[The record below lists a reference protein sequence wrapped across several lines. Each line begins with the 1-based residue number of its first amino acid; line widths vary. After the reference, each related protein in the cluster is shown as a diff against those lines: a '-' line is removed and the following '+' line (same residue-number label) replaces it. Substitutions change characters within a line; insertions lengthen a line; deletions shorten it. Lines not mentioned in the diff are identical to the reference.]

1 MREGKSLERSL
12 KEEVM
17 KAGKILLISAALL
30 FLIPFAAKAQEKYV
44 PTANEEFYGVWM
56 CRENPDYN
64 HPQKSVITADGYKS
78 FLHTPDTASQEE
90 GTMVI
95 DSKWTDSGG
104 NIWYKILGTV
114 TTGQW
119 KGYNFQALEKLT
131 NSGTIKESVFQPI
144 GLGTKFSPKYYPLTI
159 DPSKPTY
166 EIRYREGS

>member
-1 MREGKSLERSL
+1 MGNLWRRIL

-17 KAGKILLISAALL
+17 KAGQVLLVSAAMV
-30 FLIPFAAKAQEKYV
+30 FLIPFATNAQEKYV
-44 PTANEEFYGVWM
+44 PTANEELYGVWM

-78 FLHTPDTASQEE
+78 FLHTSDTASQEE

-95 DSKWTDSGG
+95 DGKWTDSDG
-104 NIWYKILGTV
+104 NTWYKILGTV

-144 GLGTKFSPKYYPLTI
+144 GLGTKFSPEYYPLAI